1 MAKLDDKEFDIIF
14 ESIDTDHNG
23 ELSLDELVTYCSFLH
38 ESTKEDFGH
47 SIAKILEGGSNEDVA
62 ALWSKLDLNGDGVVS
77 LEELAHFVSSEIV
90 DFSSK
95 KTDLL
100 HHIIDTNGDGVISFT
115 EFESYLYSLR
125 KSQTVFA

>member
-1 MAKLDDKEFDIIF
+1 MSKLNDKEFDILF

-23 ELSLDELVTYCSFLH
+23 ELSFDEFVTYFNFLH

-47 SIAKILEGGSNEDVA
+47 SIAKFLKGGSNEEVA

-77 LEELAHFVSSEIV
+77 LEELAHFVSGEIME
-90 DFSSK
+90 FSSN
-95 KTDLL
+95 KTGLL

-125 KSQTVFA
+125 KSQLEFA

>member
-1 MAKLDDKEFDIIF
+1 M
-14 ESIDTDHNG
+14 
-23 ELSLDELVTYCSFLH
+23 TYCSFLH

-77 LEELAHFVSSEIV
+77 LEELAHFVSGEII

-100 HHIIDTNGDGVISFT
+100 HHIIDTNGDGDFVHRVRILFI
-115 EFESYLYSLR
+115 LSL
-125 KSQTVFA
+125 